1 MLRKSFFLFMI
12 GLLAIQCDLPTA
24 DDILPPTP
32 VLIIYPNEGDVI
44 SETIQVLVEASDNR
58 KVKKVMVY
66 FDGAL
71 LGETS
76 SSPFSIPLNVDTFK
90 DGLVHKLLAVAYDK
104 AGNVGSSNLRSF
116 IIAETDDNVDPV
128 VTILNPT
135 NGQTVEGI
143 VNITAFADDDI
154 SVREV
159 VFFINGDSIGS
170 DISNPYNLEW
180 DTTPFSDSTNHTI
193 YAEAFDTGG
202 NSTISEM
209 VTVTVFPRVNPT
221 TDIIAP
227 SVLLL
232 YPATGYTV
240 SGTVAMRADAD
251 DNIAV
256 TSVEFFVD
264 GALQGGGV
272 LNNGT
277 WLYNWDSSTKTDS
290 TQHTIYLKASD
301 AAGNIGT
308 SAITTVL
315 VRTP

>member
-24 DDILPPTP
+24 DDIIPPIP
-32 VLIIYPNEGDVI
+32 VLIYPYEGAVV
-44 SETIQVLVEASDNR
+44 SENIQVRVEASDNK
-58 KVKKVMVY
+58 KVKKVWVY
-66 FDGAL
+66 LDGEFIN
-71 LGETS
+71 ETTS
-76 SSPFSIPLNVDTFK
+76 KPYLINLDITGKK
-90 DGLVHKLLAVAYDK
+90 DGLEHVIQVAAEDK
-104 AGNVGSSNLRSF
+104 GDNIGYSVLTRF
-116 IIAETDDNVDPV
+116 IIAETEDIIDPTV
-128 VTILNPT
+128 AILNPAQ
-135 NGQTVEGI
+135 GQTVEGT
-143 VNITAFADDDI
+143 VNITAFADDDR

-159 VFFINGDSIGS
+159 VFFLNGDSIGS
-170 DISNPYNLEW
+170 DFSNPYNLEW

-193 YAEAFDTGG
+193 YAKAFDSGG
-202 NSTISEM
+202 NSTISEV
-209 VTVTVFPRVNPT
+209 VTVTVFPRVTPT

-232 YPATGYTV
+232 YPVNEYTV

-301 AAGNIGT
+301 AAGNTGT
-308 SAITTVL
+308 SAISTVL